1 MQASC
6 VSENVYLSDIYIYIY
21 IYISQNVYLRNQ
33 EVETV
38 INNHLGPAD
47 LETPLL
53 LWEL

>member
-1 MQASC
+1 MPR
-6 VSENVYLSDIYIYIY
+6 NDIGCA
-21 IYISQNVYLRNQ
+21 QDAGMNVYLRNQ
-33 EVETV
+33 ELETV